1 MSTHTTHPDLLKLD
15 ELVESI
21 IVLVFTC
28 TLLLACCSCSS
39 TKAVVQQVQKD
50 TLYLSTLQYDSVFI
64 QQDKWID
71 RSADT
76 IRVKDSSIEYRY
88 KFLRDTVYKVRT
100 DSIPYPVTVVR
111 TKEVPRSLNV
121 FDYLYRISFGLLIVI
136 ILMTFRTNV
145 KL

>member
-1 MSTHTTHPDLLKLD
+1 MNTHTTHPDLLKLD

-28 TLLLACCSCSS
+28 ALLLACCSCSS
-39 TKAVVQQVQKD
+39 TKAVVQQTQKD

-64 QQDKWID
+64 QQGKWID

-111 TKEVPRSLNV
+111 TKEVPRSLNG
-121 FDYLYRISFGLLIVI
+121 FDYLCRISFGLLIVI